1 MTKTLH
7 FSYRSPENFVRLL
20 CNIVYEKEHSPREIA
35 IYHERFDD
43 ESDEFFANMLKMLF
57 PEGGTIG
64 EKEIH
69 RCVVWIDDFLSW
81 DEQTKDIKV
90 RYDMVDYESYVYFD
104 IDKKV
109 YPCDHTSHSMMV
121 KNICVDYF
129 KGFDESDITPEKVA
143 DFIRSHFVVK
153 SRFST
158 AGSIANDSAYI
169 CRCIL
174 MGWREEE

>member
-1 MTKTLH
+1 MTETLH
-7 FSYRSPENFVRLL
+7 FRYQSPENLVRLL
-20 CNIVYEKEHSPREIA
+20 CEVVYEKEHTPRQIA

-43 ESDEFFANMLKMLF
+43 ESDEFFANMLVKLF
-57 PEGGTIG
+57 PEGATVG
-64 EKEIH
+64 EKEINQ
-69 RCVVWIDDFLSW
+69 CVEWIDNFLDH

-90 RYDMVDYESYVYFD
+90 RYDMVDHESYVYFD

-121 KNICVDYF
+121 KKICVDYF

-143 DFIRSHFVVK
+143 DFIRDHFVVK

-158 AGSIANDSAYI
+158 ASSIANDSAYI

-174 MGWREEE
+174 MDWSDEE

>member
-1 MTKTLH
+1 MSETLH
-7 FSYRSPENFVRLL
+7 FSYRSPENLVRLL
-20 CNIVYEKEHSPREIA
+20 CNVVYEQEHSSREIA
-35 IYHERFDD
+35 VYHERF
-43 ESDEFFANMLKMLF
+43 ENETDEFFADMLTQLF
-57 PEGGTIG
+57 PEGATIG
-64 EKEIH
+64 QDEIH
-69 RCVVWIDDFLSW
+69 KCVNWIDNFL
-81 DEQTKDIKV
+81 DHDDQTKDIKV
-90 RYDMVDYESYVYFD
+90 RYDMTECESYVYFD

-143 DFIRSHFVVK
+143 DFIRNHFVVK

-158 AGSIANDSAYI
+158 AGSIAEDSAYI

-174 MGWREEE
+174 MDWRDEE

>member
-1 MTKTLH
+1 MSETLH

-20 CNIVYEKEHSPREIA
+20 CDIVYEKEHSPRDIA

-43 ESDEFFANMLKMLF
+43 ETDEFFATMLKQLF
-57 PEGGTIG
+57 PEGATIG
-64 EKEIH
+64 EKEINQ
-69 RCVVWIDDFLSW
+69 CVSWIDNFLSH

-90 RYDMVDYESYVYFD
+90 RYDMVECESYVYFD

-109 YPCDHTSHSMMV
+109 YPCSHTAHSQVV

-129 KGFDESDITPEKVA
+129 KGFDESEITPEKVA
-143 DFIRSHFVVK
+143 DFIRNHFVVK

-169 CRCIL
+169 YR
-174 MGWREEE
+174 